1 MRIWSG
7 LGFEDSVSFN
17 ITATT
22 TTTTTTTTTAVVV
35 VVAAAVAVAAAA
47 TTTTTTTTGA
57 EGSDRRGRTAQLP
70 HLPAQR
76 RRQHPQDVR
85 PRTSPGSVGW
95 IRNMSGQRS
104 NPADDVR
111 YYLQYYFKR

>member
-22 TTTTTTTTTAVVV
+22 TTTTTTTTAVVV
-35 VVAAAVAVAAAA
+35 VVAVAVAAAAA

-95 IRNMSGQRS
+95 IRNLSDQRS